1 LDHQQDLIRIYLI
14 MDIIKKNYL
23 GKRRVIF
30 LFVIAYF
37 GLPHMAFS
45 SYYDAYDKNVE
56 KVQSSAEVGDPAA
69 QFMLGKF
76 YYYGL
81 FFERN
86 YPEAIKWFRAA
97 AHQGHASAQFLL
109 GEAYEKARGLKKDY
123 AQAAKWYMRAAFQG
137 HFLAMYNLSNFYA
150 HGLGVPKNLITAY
163 AWNTLTAGLDW
174 DMAKSLKI
182 ELEKILHQEE
192 LNQAQILSIE
202 LKKKIR
208 ALRS

>member
-1 LDHQQDLIRIYLI
+1 MNNIRKYYLE
-14 MDIIKKNYL
+14 N
-23 GKRRVIF
+23 RRVIL
-30 LFVIAYF
+30 LFFIANF
-37 GLPHMAFS
+37 GLPYMAFS
-45 SYYDAYDKNVE
+45 SYYDAFDKNVE
-56 KVQSSAEVGDPAA
+56 KVYYSAGVGDPAA

-86 YPEAIKWFRAA
+86 YPEAIRWFRAA
-97 AHQGHASAQFLL
+97 ADQGHASAQFLL
-109 GEAYEKARGLKKDY
+109 GEAYENARGLKRDY

-137 HFLAMYNLSNFYA
+137 HFIAMYSLSYFYA

-163 AWNTLTAGLDW
+163 AWNILIARLDW

-182 ELEKILHQEE
+182 ELEKIMHQEE

-202 LKKKIR
+202 LKKNIR
-208 ALRS
+208 AHRP